1 MDNNG
6 LNVPQAIL
14 LEKDMDEEDIEELA
28 SDFYDKTLVVK
39 PRNTNYG
46 TGITVFSK
54 PATKEQVLN
63 AIKYAFEFD
72 TNVLIEEYVKGMEY
86 RFLVINGKCLSVAH
100 RRIASVVGDGV
111 STIRQ
116 LIEAKNLEPWHFL
129 TGTPVKMDQ
138 PVVEYLKLQG
148 LDFDS
153 VLEADRRVFLR
164 TNSNCSTGGESIDM
178 TPMMPEKF
186 KRIAEKAAKSFD
198 AKICGVDIIIDDV
211 EKDDYS
217 IIEINDNPGYSIN
230 QWPYEGKGQKIGLS
244 ILKLLKLTQDSKVKN
259 KN

>member
-1 MDNNG
+1 M
-6 LNVPQAIL
+6 
-14 LEKDMDEEDIEELA
+14 
-28 SDFYDKTLVVK
+28 
-39 PRNTNYG
+39 
-46 TGITVFSK
+46 
-54 PATKEQVLN
+54 
-63 AIKYAFEFD
+63 
-72 TNVLIEEYVKGMEY
+72 
-86 RFLVINGKCLSVAH
+86 
-100 RRIASVVGDGV
+100 
-111 STIRQ
+111 
-116 LIEAKNLEPWHFL
+116 
-129 TGTPVKMDQ
+129 
-138 PVVEYLKLQG
+138 
-148 LDFDS
+148 
-153 VLEADRRVFLR
+153 FLR